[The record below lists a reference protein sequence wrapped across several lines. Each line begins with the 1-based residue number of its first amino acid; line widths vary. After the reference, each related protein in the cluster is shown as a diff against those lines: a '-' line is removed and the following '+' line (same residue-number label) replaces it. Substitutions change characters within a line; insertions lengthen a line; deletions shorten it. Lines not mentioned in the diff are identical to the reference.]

1 MERKHDTLSADTSNF
16 PTIKKKNI
24 SDLIPY
30 VNNAR
35 MHNETQV
42 KQIASSIAEYGFTN
56 PILIDDKGGII
67 AGHGRLEAARLLDYD
82 VVPTITL
89 EGLTEAQKKAY
100 IIIDNKLALN
110 ASWDMSLLG
119 VELERLKELD
129 FDIDTLGFDD
139 LELSEILLDYEKTH
153 DAPNEF
159 KEVEE
164 EELSHACPK
173 CGYEF

>member
-1 MERKHDTLSADTSNF
+1 MKNF
-16 PTIKKKNI
+16 PTIKKKNV
-24 SDLIPY
+24 SELIPY

-35 MHNETQV
+35 THNEAQV

-67 AGHGRLEAARLLDYD
+67 AGHGRLEASRLLGYD
-82 VVPTITL
+82 TVPTITL

-110 ASWDMSLLG
+110 ASWDVSLLSA
-119 VELERLKELD
+119 EIERLKELE
-129 FDIDTLGFDD
+129 FNIDTLGFDD
-139 LELSEILLDYEKTH
+139 LELSEIFLEYEKTH
-153 DAPNEF
+153 DAPDDF

-164 EELSHACPK
+164 NELSHACPK
-173 CGYEF
+173 CGYEY